1 MPYGGQPGLRSTR
14 DERFLGDRA
23 GSTIQVD
30 ADVEDLT
37 RQLPPFDRGSPRFVN
52 RLPGLSCSP
61 GLVRPSTVGG
71 VSRHHASPTEPWF
84 RIGRFDIGT
93 TEVVT
98 IAAAVS
104 LVLSAIVPVLIFV
117 LALTPTAVAHGA
129 VWQLVTWPLAN
140 IPSLGAVWSMAVF
153 WWAGHEL
160 EKDAGRTGMAKLLGG
175 LVLAQSVLAVGLS
188 FLLGAGGQI
197 ALAGLSS
204 VAMLLVLVYI
214 AEHPRRPFFF
224 NIPAWVIGAVIV
236 GISVLSNV
244 FARAWV
250 MLLVFVVSLLVT
262 AVLARTVGLLTAYDI
277 APWLRMPQRR
287 ARAQSGANV
296 RYGPWEG
303 SSVPQHE
310 TDELDA
316 LLDKIAANGLSSL
329 TERERRRLDDLRK
342 RRRGV

>member
-1 MPYGGQPGLRSTR
+1 M
-14 DERFLGDRA
+14 
-23 GSTIQVD
+23 
-30 ADVEDLT
+30 
-37 RQLPPFDRGSPRFVN
+37 
-52 RLPGLSCSP
+52 
-61 GLVRPSTVGG
+61 
-71 VSRHHASPTEPWF
+71 SRHHASPTEPWF

-98 IAAAVS
+98 IAAAAA
-104 LVLSAIVPVLIFV
+104 LVVIAFAPVLIAA
-117 LALTPTAVAHGA
+117 LALTPSAVLHGM

-140 IPSLGAVWSMAVF
+140 VPSLGAVWSGAVF

-160 EKDAGRTGMAKLLGG
+160 EKDTGRVGMAQLVGG
-175 LVLAQSVLAVGLS
+175 LVLVQSVLALGLGFVLS
-188 FLLGAGGQI
+188 SGGV

-204 VAMLLVLVYI
+204 LAMLLVLIYI
-214 AEHPRRPFFF
+214 AEHPMRPFFF
-224 NIPAWVIGAVIV
+224 NIPAWVMGAVIV
-236 GISVLSNV
+236 AITVLSSV

-250 MLLVFVVSLLVT
+250 MLLVFLLSLLAA
-262 AVLARTVGLLTAYDI
+262 AVLARTVGLLTSYDI

-287 ARAQSGANV
+287 PKAQAGRTHV

-329 TERERRRLDDLRK
+329 TEKERRRLDDLRK